1 MQKIQVPLASYS
13 LARSPDVLASYG
25 VGSCVVV
32 ALFDPAMRLAAMAH
46 VMLPGR
52 SEEKRDVP
60 PAMYSDQAI
69 EAMLEDLMRCGGVRE
84 RLVAKIAGGAQMFV
98 FSSGLKEHSRS
109 PGRRNVETVIKKLT
123 HEGIPLVAK
132 DVGKNHG
139 RSIEFYAESGQM
151 LIKTIS
157 EGTKE
162 I

>member
-1 MQKIQVPLASYS
+1 MKKIQVPLASYS
-13 LARSPDVLASYG
+13 LAESPDVLASYG

-32 ALFDPAMRLAAMAH
+32 ALFDPGTGLAAMAH

-52 SEEKRDVP
+52 GEEKKSLP

-69 EAMLEDLMRCGGVRE
+69 EGMLEDLLRSGGVRE

-98 FSSGLKEHSRS
+98 FPSGSKDNS
-109 PGRRNVETVIKKLT
+109 PGQRNVETVIEKLSR
-123 HEGIPLVAK
+123 EGIPLIAK
-132 DVGKNHG
+132 DVGKNYG
-139 RSIEFYAESGQM
+139 RSVEFYTESGRM

-157 EGTKE
+157 EGIKE

>member
-1 MQKIQVPLASYS
+1 MSKVQVPLACYS
-13 LARSPDVLASYG
+13 LAKSPDVLASYG

-32 ALFDPAMRLAAMAH
+32 ALFDPKAKLAAMAH

-52 SEEKRDVP
+52 SEEEKSLP

-69 EAMLEDLMRCGGVRE
+69 EGMLEDLLHWGGVRE

-98 FSSGLKEHSRS
+98 FPSGPKENS
-109 PGRRNVETVIKKLT
+109 PGQRNVDTIIEKLDR
-123 HEGIPLVAK
+123 EGIPLIGK

-139 RSIEFYAESGQM
+139 RSVEFYAESGRM
-151 LIKTIS
+151 LIRTIS
-157 EGTKE
+157 EGIKE